1 MLFSFVEADMG
12 GQDGQMEVRE
22 RVAAYVDDGHTVTVR
37 RPGILGV
44 LRNS

>member
-1 MLFSFVEADMG
+1 MG
-12 GQDGQMEVRE
+12 VKTGKSHPMEMRE
-22 RVAAYVDDGHTVTVR
+22 RVAACVDDGHTVTVR